1 VARNRLKRRVREAM
15 RMNLW
20 RLGPEWSMVVNPR
33 QAALIAPFE
42 DLKREV
48 EKLFWRCG
56 RQ

>member
-1 VARNRLKRRVREAM
+1 M

-33 QAALIAPFE
+33 QAASVAPFE